1 MIESSL
7 YDPSDASPLH
17 PLIVH
22 LVETFFIHLGSNFP
36 FLRRDQFMP
45 VLCHKE
51 VETILVDAICAVAAR
66 FSTHPLLR
74 ATYSTS
80 SDGQASVGPT
90 KADYGQVFAQRA
102 KSAVVDTFPCPTLAS
117 IQACLLL
124 AYLGFGSGQDS
135 ALWMFLGC
143 SIRMAQDLGLH
154 KLEGIKRPHQQL
166 NIPQGQETGLR
177 TPAGPE
183 GSTRLENTSSL
194 GGAITRKDP
203 FEEER
208 LDTFWAI
215 HMLDRVISSGTG
227 RPVTLRD
234 EDIELPFPPHALD
247 VASYWPR
254 PFPALIRILHLY
266 GRITDL
272 LNKIRETKDVL
283 PDMRRRLDGMEKD
296 LTSIYQRLD
305 ARLTFN
311 VVNFQ
316 HYVEAGEAAN
326 FVLLHFWFH
335 TLIIILHQPSL
346 LHSYDGSIH
355 ELFPNSRELSMSSAK
370 TIADILAFA
379 ELVDAKSFIS
389 NPFTSQ
395 PIYVAACAF
404 LLEIAAQTASRPV
417 SRPSTPP
424 EGPNDMSDN
433 PRHTTASRTIT
444 SDHGGQEKHSLLASA
459 AKQNYQRCYK
469 ALQQLEMYW
478 AGIKYILTALDQK
491 AEGVWDP
498 ETYTIEEM
506 QRAKHHNALSANS
519 PGTRRRVPMSKN
531 GEVAQ
536 MEAMHSVTAEVPT
549 MDISQMWTLNGNTN
563 SRNANLTFLYKNTA
577 EESKRRVPDSEW
589 NSTPSGSISNTNNS
603 LAHSDSAHS
612 RRMSGTGRTLLEQDT
627 SLQSRAHSAQA
638 YEPIASHVEVDS
650 RAVLPPQDLPTD
662 FQVAASL
669 LNSEQVHP
677 TTTSPLASDYNFT
690 SPYDGLPQSRGK
702 VVIPSGL
709 EPSEHLYT
717 GMVGDMMIESQDIQ
731 MDPFGDDIFP
741 YLEYIPH
748 DLLGIFDNGVN
759 GRGPIT

>member
-1 MIESSL
+1 
-7 YDPSDASPLH
+7 
-17 PLIVH
+17 
-22 LVETFFIHLGSNFP
+22 
-36 FLRRDQFMP
+36 MP
-45 VLCHKE
+45 MLCLKE

-66 FSTHPLLR
+66 FSTNPLLT
-74 ATYSTS
+74 ATYSAP
-80 SDGQASVGPT
+80 SDGQVSAGPT

-102 KSAVVDTFPCPTLAS
+102 KSAVVETFPCPTLAS
-117 IQACLLL
+117 IQASLLL
-124 AYLGFGSGQDS
+124 AYVGFGSGQDS
-135 ALWMFLGC
+135 GLWMFLGC

-154 KLEGIKRPHQQL
+154 KLEGIRRPHQQL
-166 NIPQGQETGLR
+166 NIPQGHEAGLR
-177 TPAGPE
+177 TPAGTE
-183 GSTRLENTSSL
+183 RSTRSQDASNL
-194 GGAITRKDP
+194 GGAIMRKDS

-247 VASYWPR
+247 AASAWPL

-266 GRITDL
+266 GRITDF

-305 ARLTFN
+305 AKLTFN

-316 HYVEAGEAAN
+316 HYVEAGEGAN

-346 LHSYDGSIH
+346 LHSYEGSIH

-395 PIYVAACAF
+395 PIYVAASAF
-404 LLEIAAQTASRPV
+404 LLEMAAQTASRPV

-424 EGPNDMSDN
+424 GRPKDMSDN
-433 PRHTTASRTIT
+433 SRVATASRMFT
-444 SDHGGQEKHSLLASA
+444 SDNGRQEKHSLLASA

-469 ALQQLEMYW
+469 ALQQLEIYW

-498 ETYTIEEM
+498 ETYTLEEM

-519 PGTRRRVPMSKN
+519 LGTRRRVPSSKN
-531 GEVAQ
+531 DEVAPQ
-536 MEAMHSVTAEVPT
+536 EAMHSVPAEFPT
-549 MDISQMWTLNGNTN
+549 MDISQMWTLNGTTN
-563 SRNANLTFLYKNTA
+563 SRNANLTFIYKNTA
-577 EESKRRVPDSEW
+577 EQSQRRSPATEW
-589 NSTPSGSISNTNNS
+589 NSTPSGSTSKTNS
-603 LAHSDSAHS
+603 GLAHSDSV
-612 RRMSGTGRTLLEQDT
+612 RFRMSGTGQALQEQDA

-638 YEPIASHVEVDS
+638 YAPVAGHVEVDS
-650 RAVLPPQDLPTD
+650 RAVLPPQDPSTQ
-662 FQVAASL
+662 FQMPASL
-669 LNSEQVHP
+669 SISQQVHP
-677 TTTSPLASDYNFT
+677 RTTSPLGSDYNLT
-690 SPYDGLPQSRGK
+690 SPNGGFPPSRGNI
-702 VVIPSGL
+702 VIPSGHEL
-709 EPSEHLYT
+709 SEHLYT

-741 YLEYIPH
+741 YLEYMPH
-748 DLLGIFDNGVN
+748 DLAGIFDNG
-759 GRGPIT
+759 GSGSGQ